1 MIDYDKLDA
10 LMELPISEEMLGAYI
25 EGNLHGSEFRE
36 VQNIIEQD
44 SFVADLISN
53 SEDFAQIDNNLS
65 EMWINEQAYGLEEDV
80 CYQPTNA
87 DEFTLPEIIL
97 DMSTVTTETILIH
110 ETALP
115 HIQSGIEEG
124 DYNLG
129 ISDND
134 SNSSLS
140 EINNKL

>member
-65 EMWINEQAYGLEEDV
+65 EMCINEQVCGLGEGV
-80 CYQPTNA
+80 YHQSINA

-97 DMSTVTTETILIH
+97 DLSAVNTETILIH
-110 ETALP
+110 EAVLP
-115 HIQSGIEEG
+115 HTQSGIEE
-124 DYNLG
+124 DAYNLD
-129 ISDND
+129 INDND
-134 SNSSLS
+134 SNLS
-140 EINNKL
+140 EINNQL